1 MLLFDLGPGQQL
13 VRVARA
19 ERASASDPKHWELSG
34 YAASNFD
41 APDHVTPTYAA
52 KQPMT
57 TGQSAGFLQLANVE
71 PQELS
76 ALTLYRMV
84 RYLDSNRLRAT
95 NYLFALWSRIARNV
109 AILVAVLFAV
119 PFAFG
124 SLRSAGA
131 GARATM
137 GLVIGLLYFFLQRT
151 VESSTTVFGLN
162 PVLLAWLPCSLL
174 AAAALILYWRV
185 R

>member
-1 MLLFDLGPGQQL
+1 
-13 VRVARA
+13 
-19 ERASASDPKHWELSG
+19 
-34 YAASNFD
+34 
-41 APDHVTPTYAA
+41 
-52 KQPMT
+52 
-57 TGQSAGFLQLANVE
+57 
-71 PQELS
+71 
-76 ALTLYRMV
+76 V

-95 NYLFALWSRIARNV
+95 NYLFALWSRIARTV

-174 AAAALILYWRV
+174 AAAALVLYWRV